1 MNNEQSAR
9 ARLNL
14 SEAQPEASWDVR
26 TFYRVFN
33 WVNGGRQVKPDLFE
47 ELV

>member
-9 ARLNL
+9 VRLNV
-14 SEAQPEASWDVR
+14 SEARTQALWDVR

-33 WVNGGRQVKPDLFE
+33 LVNDGRQAESDLFE
-47 ELV
+47 EIV

>member
-9 ARLNL
+9 ARLNV
-14 SEAQPEASWDVR
+14 SEAQPQAPWDVR

-33 WVNGGRQVKPDLFE
+33 LVNGGRQVESDLFE
-47 ELV
+47 EME